1 MSSAESS
8 PTANTVDR
16 SISAGAPERAP
27 LRADAREACA
37 CSGHL
42 TGVRSVRRITA
53 RTGCGAAWTI
63 SKLERLAFGRIAGN
77 GATVGNPRF
86 DLIVKRRHAI
96 HQEHRVV
103 HACRSG
109 RLGSAERAY
118 RIHVEADEQ
127 HVRPQLRARHGV
139 LALAAAQ
146 IQHHMR
152 ERLSANRPARRP
164 RIPASGPRGAV
175 AANPIAA
182 PLKTLRKREPFM
194 QSGSSRAHAFPFRAR
209 NGFRAIYLNSPAKQT
224 LRGCDLTCWADG
236 AAAMP
241 HYARVRISS
250 HTFAMKSA
258 VSNGCVSLE
267 RSRTAMLPSSA
278 SFSPTTII

>member
-1 MSSAESS
+1 MCLLG
-8 PTANTVDR
+8 TFDGR
-16 SISAGAPERAP
+16 Q
-27 LRADAREACA
+27 
-37 CSGHL
+37 
-42 TGVRSVRRITA
+42 RSVPANHRTA
-53 RTGCGAAWTI
+53 PVAVLHGRSASSGALLSEGLPESPQETAP
-63 SKLERLAFGRIAGN
+63 
-77 GATVGNPRF
+77 TVGNPRF

-118 RIHVEADEQ
+118 RIHVESRRTARQAAASRRPQCTRPCRSHRNPAPHARTPFREPPHQ
-127 HVRPQLRARHGV
+127 APTHPSVRPTRR
-139 LALAAAQ
+139 
-146 IQHHMR
+146 R
-152 ERLSANRPARRP
+152 RSKSNRCTP
-164 RIPASGPRGAV
+164 
-175 AANPIAA
+175 
-182 PLKTLRKREPFM
+182 KTLRKREPFM

-224 LRGCDLTCWADG
+224 LRGCDLTCWANG

-250 HTFAMKSA
+250 HTFAIKSA